1 MQRAGSPVMDAKTDI
16 AVPSGAEMIAR
27 ARAMIPVLRQ
37 RAAEGEL
44 QRRLAKETIA
54 EMQEAG
60 LFRVMQPKRWDGY
73 ELDIH
78 TYFDIEMALAEGDM
92 SVAWVYGVVGTHP
105 WAMGLFDDRAAND
118 VWGKDT
124 STLISSSLMPSG
136 MATPASGGYRVSGR
150 WKYSSGCEH
159 CDWAFLGATIGDSTA
174 GYADRCLFLLPR
186 NDYEVIDTW
195 FVSGLKGTGSHD
207 ITVKDAFVPAHRMVR
222 YADNFRGIAPG
233 LAVNTAPLYRLPWGQ
248 VFFRGV
254 ATASI
259 GALQGM
265 FDIFLEYGRSRVN
278 RMFGTKAFED
288 PWVQF
293 TCAEV
298 AAGLDEMKTILHRNL
313 SNLDAYAKRGEM
325 PPLAERIHYKFH
337 SARAAERCT
346 ELATKLFRVTGA
358 AGIYA
363 EFPFGRIL
371 ADITAARQHV
381 SNQYET
387 IGRNSGA
394 AMFGATETKDF
405 SL

>member
-1 MQRAGSPVMDAKTDI
+1 MNIKPDI
-16 AVPSGAEMIAR
+16 AAHAPTAAELIAR
-27 ARAMIPVLRQ
+27 ARAMGPTLAA
-37 RAAEGEL
+37 RAAQGERD
-44 QRRLAKETIA
+44 RRLPKETIA
-54 EMQEAG
+54 DMQAAG
-60 LFRVMQPKRWDGY
+60 LFRVLQPKRWDGF
-73 ELDIH
+73 ELDIR
-78 TYFDIEMALAEGDM
+78 TYFEVQMALAEGDM

-105 WAMGLFDDRAAND
+105 WAMALFDDRAAED
-118 VWGKDT
+118 VWGKDK

-136 MATPASGGYRVSGR
+136 VATPVPGGFTVQGR

-159 CDWAFLGATIGDSTA
+159 CEWAFLGATVGA
-174 GYADRCLFLLPR
+174 AAGGYADRCLFLLPR
-186 NDYEVIDTW
+186 SDYEIIDTW
-195 FVSGLKGTGSHD
+195 HVSGLKGTGSHD
-207 ITVKDAFVPAHRMVR
+207 IAVKDAFVPAHRMIR

-233 LAVNTAPLYRLPWGQ
+233 LAINTAPLYRLPWGQ

-254 ATASI
+254 GTASI

-265 FDIFLEYGRSRVN
+265 FTTFLDYGKSRVN
-278 RMFGTKAFED
+278 RMFGTKAFDD
-288 PWVQF
+288 PTVQL

-298 AAGLDEMKTILHRNL
+298 AVGLDEMKTMLHRNL
-313 SNLDAYAKRGEM
+313 QNLEAYAARGEL

-337 SARAAERCT
+337 SARAAERCV
-346 ELATKLFRVTGA
+346 ELATKLFKAAGA

-363 EFPFGRIL
+363 DLPFGRIL

-394 AMFGATETKDF
+394 AMFGAEETKDF

>member
-1 MQRAGSPVMDAKTDI
+1 MNARTEI
-16 AVPSGAEMIAR
+16 AVPSAAETIAR
-27 ARAMIPVLRQ
+27 ARAMIPALRK
-37 RAAEGEL
+37 RAPQGERD
-44 QRRLAKETIA
+44 RRIAKETIA

-60 LFRVMQPKRWDGY
+60 LFRVLQPRRWDGF
-73 ELDIH
+73 ELPVG

-105 WAMGLFDDRAAND
+105 WGLALFDDRAADD
-118 VWGKDT
+118 VWGNDR

-136 MATPASGGYRVSGR
+136 VATPAPGGYRIQGR
-150 WKYSSGCEH
+150 WRYSSGCEH
-159 CDWAFLGATIGDSTA
+159 ADWAFLGATIGGPA
-174 GYADRCLFLLPR
+174 GGYADRCLFLVPR
-186 NDYEVIDTW
+186 SDYEIVDTW
-195 FVSGLKGTGSHD
+195 HVSGLKGTGSHD
-207 ITVKDAFVPAHRMVR
+207 IAVKDAFVPAHRMIR
-222 YADNFRGIAPG
+222 YSDNFKGIAPG
-233 LAVNTAPLYRLPWGQ
+233 LATNTGPLYRLPWGQ

-265 FDIFLEYGRSRVN
+265 LDIFLEYGKSRVN
-278 RMFGTKAFED
+278 RMFGTKAFDD
-288 PWVQF
+288 PLVQL

-298 AAGLDEMKTILHRNL
+298 AVGLDEMKTMLHRNL
-313 SNLDAYAKRGEM
+313 RNLEAYAARGEM
-325 PPLAERIHYKFH
+325 PPYAERIHHKFH
-337 SARAAERCT
+337 SATAADRCVA
-346 ELATKLFRVTGA
+346 LATKLFRAAGA

-363 EFPFGRIL
+363 ELPFGRIL

-394 AMFGATETKDF
+394 AMFGAEDTKDF